1 MQQIQGIDEREL
13 IQRLKVD
20 DQTAFELIFRFY
32 YAGLVVFSKQ
42 LTNSGSDAEEMV
54 QDFFVQLW
62 ENRKKI
68 KDVDSLKPYFFTSI
82 KNKSLNHLKKR
93 GIEQNVHDYIK
104 EQVEKDILYDPDIYV
119 TSELQEQI
127 RRAIDDL
134 PERCREIFM
143 MSKLRGFSND
153 EIAEEFN
160 ISKRT
165 VETQISKAL
174 RILRNKL
181 QNYLG
186 FLLFIGMM

>member
-13 IQRLKVD
+13 IKRLKLD

-32 YAGLVVFSKQ
+32 YSGLVIFSKQ
-42 LTNSGSDAEEMV
+42 ITNNGEDAEEMV

-62 ENRKKI
+62 ENRRKI
-68 KDVDSLKPYFFTSI
+68 NEVETLKPYFFTSI
-82 KNKSLNHLKKR
+82 KNKSLNHLKRR
-93 GIEQNVHDYIK
+93 GVEQKIHDYIK
-104 EQVEKDILYDPDIYV
+104 KQVEKNILYDPDIYV

-127 RRAIDDL
+127 TRAIDGL
-134 PERCREIFM
+134 PERCREIFV
-143 MSKLRGFSND
+143 MSRLRGFSND
-153 EIAEEFN
+153 EIAENFD

-174 RILRNKL
+174 RILRNEL

-186 FLLFIGMM
+186 ILLFIGMI